1 MSDNQ
6 SNNKMF
12 EVMSDITS
20 NLVFALQSLD
30 QLSENIMKLR
40 EKSLEVLVD
49 IVDVTDY
56 SNLSPDGQELYDEF
70 EEMIENK
77 KNKLH

>member
-12 EVMSDITS
+12 EVMSEITS

-30 QLSENIMKLR
+30 ELSEKIMKLR
-40 EKSLEVLVD
+40 ERSLEVLVD
-49 IVDVTDY
+49 
-56 SNLSPDGQELYDEF
+56 
-70 EEMIENK
+70 
-77 KNKLH
+77 

>member
-1 MSDNQ
+1 MSDTMA
-6 SNNKMF
+6 NNKMF
-12 EVMSDITS
+12 EVMSEITEK
-20 NLVFALQSLD
+20 LVFALQSLD
-30 QLSENIMKLR
+30 QLSEDITQLR

-56 SNLSPDGQELYDEF
+56 SELSPDGQELYDEF

-77 KNKLH
+77 KNRLS

>member
-1 MSDNQ
+1 MR
-6 SNNKMF
+6 
-12 EVMSDITS
+12 TGPT

-30 QLSENIMKLR
+30 QLSEDITQLR

-49 IVDVTDY
+49 IVDVTEY
-56 SNLSPDGQELYDEF
+56 SELSPDGQELYDEF

-77 KNKLH
+77 KNRLS